1 MNTFM
6 FDAELVK
13 LLSLEHRFGG
23 RGRMRAKAPKGR
35 RELNKED
42 KLRRIKQAARKLFVA
57 NGFDDASTR
66 QIATRAG
73 VALGTLFLY
82 AANKRDLLFLAVND
96 ELEDVAL
103 RATAVVRREATF
115 LENLLTAFRL
125 LYEFF
130 GHEPS
135 LSRLTLRE
143 MMFYDAGHQA
153 RRFMETRDRMISL
166 CIDIVRIAQEK
177 GEIGTAHDARK
188 VGAVIFAIFQIEI
201 RRWLTLRRVVVK
213 EGIAR
218 LRQSF
223 EIVAT
228 GLAPGPSAL
237 RLRDQPP

>member
-1 MNTFM
+1 MGNPRSCAAHRSGPGAGRGSREATDIGSWPTAGADRARRLECAAASARAWNPQSGRPHPPSRDRCCRRDEHDRERMLAWAFLGATGAPTNVFLQPEGYARSASACFMNTFM

-130 GHEPS
+130 
-135 LSRLTLRE
+135 
-143 MMFYDAGHQA
+143 
-153 RRFMETRDRMISL
+153 
-166 CIDIVRIAQEK
+166 
-177 GEIGTAHDARK
+177 
-188 VGAVIFAIFQIEI
+188 
-201 RRWLTLRRVVVK
+201 
-213 EGIAR
+213 
-218 LRQSF
+218 
-223 EIVAT
+223 
-228 GLAPGPSAL
+228 
-237 RLRDQPP
+237 